1 MQSNE
6 AVFVYL
12 FPNTAFSGVRQHL
25 HDMNAS
31 VLIKVN
37 ESETRLLK
45 FADFNYLW
53 RCDLPSS
60 RGVSTL
66 MFSLQ
71 DVARTEMGLRGT
83 QTRRERFTIRTD
95 SLRG

>member
-12 FPNTAFSGVRQHL
+12 FLYTAFGGVRQHL

-45 FADFNYLW
+45 FADFN
-53 RCDLPSS
+53 
-60 RGVSTL
+60 
-66 MFSLQ
+66 
-71 DVARTEMGLRGT
+71 
-83 QTRRERFTIRTD
+83 
-95 SLRG
+95 